1 MRSPTDV
8 RALAAGLAILLVSC
22 APTPAP
28 STSPSPSGSAAA
40 SDSATPTLTATTTP
54 APSEAG
60 LELPDPGQP
69 FDPEALLEEMRTST
83 RPDGVPDVLQTEAIA
98 TLLAD
103 AMWTFDGGAW
113 DATSIGGSCGSN
125 TCTLE
130 VAGSRNDGVGEDLWI
145 FEVDASTG
153 EVNVV
158 SAELRALPED
168 LVADLDAL
176 ARAEGD
182 GGALDDLLL
191 TTARW
196 LPPPQED
203 SFALSY
209 RSGGEE
215 GSCAAELTVDA
226 RTGTIVD
233 EDYTNC

>member
-1 MRSPTDV
+1 MLSPTDA
-8 RALAAGLAILLVSC
+8 RALAAWVAILLVAC
-22 APTPAP
+22 TPGPTP
-28 STSPSPSGSAAA
+28 SSSPSSSPTATASESAI
-40 SDSATPTLTATTTP
+40 PTLTATTSP

-83 RPDGVPDVLQTEAIA
+83 RPDGVPDVLQTDAVA
-98 TLLAD
+98 ALLAD

-145 FEVDASTG
+145 FEVEAATG
-153 EVNVV
+153 EVRVV

-182 GGALDDLLL
+182 SGALDDLLL

-196 LPPPQED
+196 LSPPQED

-215 GSCAAELTVDA
+215 GSCAAKLTVDA